1 MEQKIDESKF
11 ILTDLLSKNLSLV
24 KIGSKAIFICEFI
37 VIISK
42 AYLLVHL
49 KRRIKKFQVFSA
61 YNEQV

>member
-11 ILTDLLSKNLSLV
+11 ILTDLLSKNLSFV

-42 AYLLVHL
+42 LTFLF
-49 KRRIKKFQVFSA
+49 I
-61 YNEQV
+61 